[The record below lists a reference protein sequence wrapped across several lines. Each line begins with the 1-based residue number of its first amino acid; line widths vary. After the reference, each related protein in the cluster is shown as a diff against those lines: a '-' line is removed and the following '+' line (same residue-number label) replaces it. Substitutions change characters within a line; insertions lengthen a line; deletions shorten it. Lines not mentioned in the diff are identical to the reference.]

1 MMRMDSQTRAWVRAV
16 LWWALVIGAMVAH
29 GRAVGGEVGDVM
41 ETQGWARARHL
52 YLFGVLC
59 FCMAEVGR
67 VVMRGANWIARRVV
81 R

>member
-1 MMRMDSQTRAWVRAV
+1 MMRMDSQTRAGWRAGVRAG
-16 LWWALVIGAMVAH
+16 LWWALVLGAMVAH

-59 FCMAEVGR
+59 FCMAAAVR
-67 VVMRGANWIARRVV
+67 AVMEAA
-81 R
+81 